1 MEKIKRYT
9 GFFVALALLTI
20 GFLPAGPNPYYYK
33 AARLTPFDNTALS
46 RVTTGEGLML
56 FWLRATDN
64 LVACPPFVRRQKTC
78 NSILD
83 QVNWLPPE
91 DQAEFKQVDP
101 VAMAIVEKYATSIG
115 QGSASKEF
123 TETRTTENELRVGV
137 GVAKYLE
144 SKRSSL
150 AAHRYLLHFG
160 WVLLCGL
167 LFVGRLQVGRFVFFP
182 IALLTGAA
190 GAGAKAA
197 KSMHDRI

>member
-1 MEKIKRYT
+1 MEKLKRYT
-9 GFFVALALLTI
+9 GFFVALALLII
-20 GFLPAGPNPYYYK
+20 GFLPVGPNPYYDK

-64 LVACPPFVRRQKTC
+64 LVACPPFALRQKTC

-83 QVNWLPPE
+83 QVVWLPPE

-101 VAMAIVEKYATSIG
+101 VAMAIVEKYANSFG
-115 QGSASKEF
+115 QGSESKDF
-123 TETRTTENELRVGV
+123 TETKTSENELRVGV
-137 GVAKYLE
+137 GVAKFLE

-150 AAHRYLLHFG
+150 AVHRYLLHSG

-167 LFVGRLQVGRFVFFP
+167 IFVGRLQVVGGGTVIYAEHIEVR
-182 IALLTGAA
+182 
-190 GAGAKAA
+190 K
-197 KSMHDRI
+197 